1 LTGLPCLEKIIVFGT
16 AEDQSD
22 NGVTVLVSQ
31 AVTLRVL
38 LKLIE
43 KLVNKFDIQGLQL
56 SVAFRIQWP

>member
-16 AEDQSD
+16 ADQSD
-22 NGVTVLVSQ
+22 KGVTLLVSQ
-31 AVTLRVL
+31 AATLRVL

-43 KLVNKFDIQGLQL
+43 TLVNKFGIQGLQL